1 MKIKHIAQA
10 AALAMIASVSIPAF
24 AGVVVAEKGDSK
36 LKIGA
41 KFYLNMTDY
50 KVQKN
55 GVQSTRTRGMAVD
68 RAYLEAR
75 YYFDS
80 NWMMRFTSDVN
91 SENQTA
97 AGNNVAAKNKNKGS
111 NVFLKY
117 AYVEGKLAG
126 KAAVLRLGLSHTPW
140 IDYEQGLWK
149 YRYVSKVAID
159 HYKYDASSDLGI
171 GLKGKL
177 ADGLVGYWVTATNGE
192 GYGTQTNKKS
202 AGTGTDYNLRFG
214 IYPVKGLTIDLQ
226 YRHGFM
232 GTKSSTG
239 AGTLKVL
246 NQLMVTYGAGHDY
259 RLGANYILNTQ
270 KNNATQATTAKE
282 DITAL
287 WGWANFADGFG
298 AFGRVESQKDK
309 FNPVNPFKSTRYV
322 AGIQYSPRK
331 NVRFSLAFD
340 DQKVTNSKNV
350 AGDTKRTRR
359 YGLYSRVAF

>member
-10 AALAMIASVSIPAF
+10 AALAMIASASVPAF

-50 KVQKN
+50 KVEKN

-91 SENQTA
+91 SETKRTA
-97 AGNNVAAKNKNKGS
+97 GVLSKKNKGS

-159 HYKYDASSDLGI
+159 QYKYDASSDLGI

-177 ADGLVGYWVTATNGE
+177 ADGLFGYWVTATNGE
-192 GYGTQTNKKS
+192 GYGTQTNNKT

-232 GTKSSTG
+232 GTKTSTS
-239 AGTLKVL
+239 AGTLKTL
-246 NQLMVTYGAGHDY
+246 NQLMVTYGTGHDY
-259 RLGANYILNTQ
+259 RVGANYILNTQ
-270 KNNATQATTAKE
+270 KSNITQITTKKE
-282 DITAL
+282 DVTVL
-287 WGWANFADGFG
+287 WGWANFGGGFG
-298 AFGRVESQKDK
+298 AFGRIESQKDK
-309 FNPVNPFKSTRYV
+309 VNTVNPFKGTRYV
-322 AGIQYSPRK
+322 AGVQYSPRK

-340 DQKVTNSKNV
+340 DHKVSNNGNV

-359 YGLYSRVAF
+359 YGLYSRVSF